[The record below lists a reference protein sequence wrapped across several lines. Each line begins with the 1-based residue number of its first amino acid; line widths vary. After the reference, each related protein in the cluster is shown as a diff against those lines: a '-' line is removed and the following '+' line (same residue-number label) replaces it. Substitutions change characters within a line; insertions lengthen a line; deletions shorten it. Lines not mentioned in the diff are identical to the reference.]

1 MKVLICAIETMKDEK
16 PLTKSDLVAALK
28 EIGVATND
36 TVHNQLTEFYDG
48 LIKPEFEKINGRL
61 TNVENAVTSL
71 QEGQASL
78 VDSVN
83 SLEVGQKHIRAEIK
97 ELNADLS
104 DTPSRAEHENL
115 KARVNVLKNR
125 N

>member
-1 MKVLICAIETMKDEK
+1 MAEEK
-16 PLTKSDLVAALK
+16 PLTKSDLVAVLK

-36 TVHNQLTEFYDG
+36 TVHIQLTEFYDG

-61 TNVENAVTSL
+61 TILENTVTSLENAVTSL

-78 VDSVN
+78 EDGFN
-83 SLEVGQKHIRAEIK
+83 RLEVGQEHIRTEIK
-97 ELNADLS
+97 ELKADLS

-115 KARVNVLKNR
+115 KARVNVLESR

>member
-1 MKVLICAIETMKDEK
+1 MAEEK

-48 LIKPEFEKINGRL
+48 LIKPEFEKIDAHFEAIDTRL
-61 TNVENAVTSL
+61 NNLE
-71 QEGQASL
+71 ERQASL
-78 VDSVN
+78 EDSVN
-83 SLEVGQKHIRAEIK
+83 SLQVGQEHIRTEIK

-115 KARVNVLKNR
+115 KARVTALESR